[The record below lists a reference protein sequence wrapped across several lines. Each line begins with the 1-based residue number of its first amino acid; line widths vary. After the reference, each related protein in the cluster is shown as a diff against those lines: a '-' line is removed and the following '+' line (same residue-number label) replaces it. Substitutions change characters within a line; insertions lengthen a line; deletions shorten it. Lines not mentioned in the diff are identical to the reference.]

1 MNRMLYV
8 YKSML
13 NKLQNEWRSSIIFIL
28 FILMITGLF
37 ASRALLSAS
46 MITFVAFSFFHNTIN
61 DQLRKFIHTPLLWS
75 MSLLVVLPLLS
86 GFWSEDKE
94 QWVNIIRIKFPL
106 LLLPLAFAA
115 PFSFSKKQWEG
126 LGLFFIGLVMIA
138 TAWCMFHYTVDIRT
152 VNEIYLQAKTMTTPL
167 DNDHVRFSWLVAV
180 AILIAGGVFIEEKK
194 RRLLSAVLAVSI
206 AWLIVFL
213 HLLAARTGLFSFY
226 IIVIGLATGFVFSK
240 KKWTSSLTLLIALVA
255 LPVTAYFVLPSFH
268 NRVHYIRYEYDYF
281 KKADYLPGS
290 TDAVRIIS
298 IKSGWQVM
306 NQRPLGAGF
315 GDIRKA
321 TREQY
326 AKNYPQ
332 MKESDKILPSSE
344 WMIYGAGTGWPGFI
358 AFTII
363 MLLPFFVQTHK
374 KITWWLL
381 NSMAAFSF
389 LFDIGLEVQ
398 FGVFIYAFIILSCWK
413 WLNAEK
419 M

>member
-1 MNRMLYV
+1 
-8 YKSML
+8 ML

-37 ASRALLSAS
+37 ASRALLSVC
-46 MITFVAFSFFHNTIN
+46 MITFVAFSFFHSNIN
-61 DQLRKFIHTPLLWS
+61 GQLRKFIHTPLLWG

-86 GFWSEDKE
+86 GFWSEDKA
-94 QWVNIIRIKFPL
+94 QWMDIVRIKFPL

-126 LGLFFIGLVMIA
+126 LGLFFIGWVTIA
-138 TAWCMFHYTVDIRT
+138 SAWCMFHYIADIKT
-152 VNEIYLQAKTMTTPL
+152 VNATYLQAKTMITPL

-180 AILIAGGVFIEEKK
+180 AILIGGIIFLEGNKK
-194 RRLLSAVLAVSI
+194 RKLLNAGLMISI
-206 AWLIVFL
+206 AWLIIFL
-213 HLLAARTGLFSFY
+213 HLLAVRTGLFSFY
-226 IIVIGLATGFVFSK
+226 IMIIGLMIGFIFSK
-240 KKWTSSLTLLIALVA
+240 KKSTSSLTLLVVLVT

-290 TDAVRIIS
+290 TDAIRIIS

-306 NQRPLGAGF
+306 QQRPLGAGF
-315 GDIRKA
+315 GDIMK
-321 TREQY
+321 TTKEQY

-332 MKESDKILPSSE
+332 MKEEEKILPSSE
-344 WMIYGAGTGWPGFI
+344 WVIYGAGTGWPGFI
-358 AFTII
+358 VFTII
-363 MLLPFFVQTHK
+363 MSLPFFVPTNK
-374 KITWWLL
+374 KITWRLL

-398 FGVFIYAFIILSCWK
+398 LGVFIYAFIILSCWK